1 MACFS
6 SISPIWAPKTIHLA
20 QYVIS
25 LLDLPL
31 NSCQGASASG
41 YSLAGVQFEES
52 TCAFHLACLCYLL
65 T

>member
-1 MACFS
+1 MACCS
-6 SISPIWAPKTIHLA
+6 SISPIWAPKATHLA
-20 QYVIS
+20 QYAIS

-41 YSLAGVQFEES
+41 YSLAGVQSEDS
-52 TCAFHLACLCYLL
+52 TCAFHLDFLCYLF